1 MNVTTVLFLSCLLL
15 FATGCGGER
24 KVEAPEQAVLTCV
37 RALENFDV
45 ATVRSMMVSTVQN
58 DAMLAS
64 MESAA
69 SSMSEAQKQAYQAQ
83 FGNRTHHAAVT
94 AEDDESA
101 VVTVVIDPGVPGR
114 GFTFELVYEGKW
126 WIESIVFQ

>member
-1 MNVTTVLFLSCLLL
+1 MWRRKEGGG
-15 FATGCGGER
+15 TGRNRVNMRPCVGEFR
-24 KVEAPEQAVLTCV
+24 CCD
-37 RALENFDV
+37 RAEYD
-45 ATVRSMMVSTVQN
+45 VSTVQN

-101 VVTVVIDPGVPGR
+101 VVTVVSDPGVPGR
-114 GFTFELVYEGKW
+114 GFTFELVYEGGKW
-126 WIESIVFQ
+126 RIESIAFQ